1 MKISI
6 RNLWLL
12 VCAFALLGAQL
23 LPTYAWADAISS
35 AGAPPALMQGVIGKV
50 TYLLGQADITQA
62 DGSVLPLTVQ
72 MTIPEGSR
80 IQVKERGLVRLL
92 MIDGGIEKLGA
103 GTVFT
108 FDKYTYDPND
118 IQATEIRKTLLE
130 GEVTST
136 TGQGGQGMKERYRLN
151 SPLAAIGVLGTEYT
165 VNVSKGETWVTV
177 HSGEISIA
185 KLGGSCQRFGLGAC
199 VGGER
204 LSEGQ
209 RGLAL
214 VVRANEPKPILMP
227 ATAIPVT
234 ETKAETPPTPV
245 KEAAKEKDVEKAST
259 KESETAEKTAT
270 TEKPAEPETQ
280 KSPQAPTAAT
290 ASTSQPDNTKQQDHT
305 SSTAMPSAP
314 ALSASTATA
323 PPALPVADTAP
334 SLPEPKAVEKTS
346 APLASSPA
354 PMTEKSAAMVVA
366 KDERNP
372 IDTIFTAPA
381 VSTVESAAVSAAEY
395 MQAPPS
401 VTLEAATPSF
411 VASKETVSSTPQQ
424 EIPVVSNSR
433 AKQSLVQSSN
443 STTVSSVPDKVAV
456 APVVATPVV
465 ATTPAVET
473 IPVKLPVVT
482 TVAVTPSVV
491 PLVTEK
497 LTVETVP
504 KKPKETTVTAV
515 VAPVMPVVEPVPEK
529 PKETTVTAVVAPV
542 MPVVEPVPEKPS
554 VKVVT
559 PAPTVVSELPSP
571 TVNWGK
577 YDPAA
582 SVDGKTSFS
591 DQVNSSYTQLLQP
604 VSASTTPILQQNPS
618 VSPPESDK
626 RDVGVAAAVD
636 SAVAPVS
643 VATPVAATVS
653 NADTGKMTPLPSSS
667 SSSTTLLSNDSVVV
681 TPQTPSVT
689 AVASVSVVPV
699 SVVPVSVA
707 TPVTVVPLPVV
718 APITAAPL
726 TPLTLTPPL
735 ASP

>member
-227 ATAIPVT
+227 ATAIPAT

-314 ALSASTATA
+314 ALSASTATV

-381 VSTVESAAVSAAEY
+381 VSTVESAAVSASEY

-529 PKETTVTAVVAPV
+529 P
-542 MPVVEPVPEKPS
+542 S

-653 NADTGKMTPLPSSS
+653 NADTGKTTPLPSSS

-699 SVVPVSVA
+699 SVA

>member
-381 VSTVESAAVSAAEY
+381 VSTVESAAVSASEY
-395 MQAPPS
+395 TQAPPS

-529 PKETTVTAVVAPV
+529 P
-542 MPVVEPVPEKPS
+542 S

-653 NADTGKMTPLPSSS
+653 NADTGKTTPLPSSS

-699 SVVPVSVA
+699 SVA

>member
-381 VSTVESAAVSAAEY
+381 VSTVESAAVSASEY

-529 PKETTVTAVVAPV
+529 P
-542 MPVVEPVPEKPS
+542 S

-653 NADTGKMTPLPSSS
+653 NADTGKTTPLPSSS

-699 SVVPVSVA
+699 SVA